1 MFNLFGQNLKISRN
15 TRGSTNA
22 GSIISMTLDIL
33 VILLPYLS
41 IQDASE
47 LFNAVLSEEVLVNP
61 DNGVQKRGYK
71 LLARLVKGGKVSID
85 AELLIKRLD
94 ELSDRLSPAAKKVN
108 ITISPNVNVT
118 YMIPNAPHRIG
129 YNFMRTCFLRSLLR
143 LYMLSHY

>member
-1 MFNLFGQNLKISRN
+1 
-15 TRGSTNA
+15 
-22 GSIISMTLDIL
+22 MTLDIL

-71 LLARLVKGGKVSID
+71 ILARLVKGGKVSID

-108 ITISPNVNVT
+108 LTISRNGNVT
-118 YMIPNAPHRIG
+118 HMASNAPHRIG
-129 YNFMRTCFLRSLLR
+129 YNYMRTCFLRSLLR
-143 LYMLSHY
+143 LYMLSLY